1 MIKVTLPNQIF
12 YLNYITSNKKKF
24 LSLLFRCFFFDFFL
38 IFSTDG
44 QIEDLLLLLL
54 LLLLPHFMMFHE
66 LIDSTYENIS
76 VRGKL
81 NL

>member
-54 LLLLPHFMMFHE
+54 LPHFMMFHE